1 VSGRVRISPYW
12 VVVIVAPDSKV
23 MTPLPLDP
31 PKPLEEAVEAKKAKI
46 RTKLLRRR
54 IAAI

>member
-1 VSGRVRISPYW
+1 MSGRVRISPYW